1 MRFGK
6 RRNGIP
12 GARWA
17 AVCLCALLLSGCGA
31 GQDSLPGPDNAAP
44 DYSGIILEDDGIALT
59 DAERDA
65 LLSQGELDR
74 GLSKAD
80 LMEVQKYFKFY
91 VHGNRRTIELNLLR
105 SRPYIAYARK
115 VFREKG
121 LPEELACLAYVVC

>member
-80 LMEVQKYFKFY
+80 LMEVIQSHGGVAFQGHGAVA
-91 VHGNRRTIELNLLR
+91 VHVRHR
-105 SRPYIAYARK
+105 AA
-115 VFREKG
+115 V
-121 LPEELACLAYVVC
+121 